1 LNVLYMSTLID
12 WLNERNI
19 TFDYTYCEHPMEYSL
34 KIFNDQQKNYIIDK
48 LKERKQTEPIIK
60 YLQNSM
66 SDEKLINTFKE
77 AVDFTKKYRNLAL
90 EDYLPELHRLIM

>member
-1 LNVLYMSTLID
+1 MSTLID
-12 WLNERNI
+12 WLNARNI